1 MIIPIANA
9 IFDEKIDIEDF
20 YFSKKNLYKSQIE
33 NLSLEK
39 LKKKFSSF

>member
-20 YFSKKNLYKSQIE
+20 YFPKKILLNLK
-33 NLSLEK
+33 
-39 LKKKFSSF
+39 